1 MGSGPNDVRG
11 SSGGD
16 DPLPEDGVRRDVRV
30 SRRDDL
36 GVEVTRDFTSQGRLA
51 RGSSTNMSRLSFRV
65 GAVPRQERD
74 PELEAL
80 RDPEPSTPPAVVP
93 EASVEPA
100 AAAAVKASDSPPE
113 ARPASGG
120 LTRMLGKL
128 FGRGSGA

>member
-1 MGSGPNDVRG
+1 MSSGPNDVRG

-36 GVEVTRDFTSQGRLA
+36 GVEVTRDLSSSGRLA
-51 RGSSTNMSRLSFRV
+51 RGSGTNMSRLSFRV

-80 RDPEPSTPPAVVP
+80 RDPQPPAPSAVVP
-93 EASVEPA
+93 EAPAEPA
-100 AAAAVKASDSPPE
+100 PAAAVKASESRPE
-113 ARPASGG
+113 TRPASGA

-128 FGRGSGA
+128 FGRGRGA